1 MTDPDAAL
9 ARWVSRAPL
18 WLRTLSFRRDLA
30 LPLVVLAVQ
39 LTGAAVS
46 DRYAHA
52 FNPPHPLGALGWVL
66 LAAGPVA
73 LVARRQHPVPV
84 LWVNLAGPLP
94 WSSAAG
100 WAQISFSIARSS
112 SSASFDA
119 DLMALSAARAC
130 SGWLSMRSSPM
141 LAWTL
146 MSEMLWPITS
156 CRSLAIRSRSSLW
169 WRRWSI

>member
-73 LVARRQHPVPV
+73 LVAAPRSAR
-84 LWVNLAGPLP
+84 NRYA
-94 WSSAAG
+94 SAA
-100 WAQISFSIARSS
+100 IASATVHPAS
-112 SSASFDA
+112 SSAS
-119 DLMALSAARAC
+119 
-130 SGWLSMRSSPM
+130 
-141 LAWTL
+141 LAGGIGY
-146 MSEMLWPITS
+146 P
-156 CRSLAIRSRSSLW
+156 
-169 WRRWSI
+169 